1 MPIFED
7 LSQSGFRY
15 AGEVVT
21 AGESDIEPGLMVRI
35 QSDGTAD
42 LAGADERPHGFAFGD
57 IGAREYRPIKSEF
70 EEGEELTVLMGQ
82 GLVAMSVDFFS
93 SGSLPSASDVLYS
106 GASGKMATSGSY
118 KVAEC
123 LDTKTAYEPIAG
135 TGSATTVAILRY
147 NFDAY
152 S

>member
-21 AGESDIEPGLMVRI
+21 AGEANIQPGLMVRL

-42 LAGADERPHGFAFGD
+42 LSEANERPHGFAFGD
-57 IGAREYRPIKSEF
+57 IGAREYRPIKSVF
-70 EEGEELTVLMGQ
+70 AVGDELTVLMGS

-93 SGSLPSASDVLYS
+93 SGSLPAVGNQLYS
-106 GASGKMATSGSY
+106 GANGKMATSGSY

-123 LDTKTAYEPIAG
+123 IATKTAYEPIAG
-135 TGSATTVAILRY
+135 VGSATSVVIVRY